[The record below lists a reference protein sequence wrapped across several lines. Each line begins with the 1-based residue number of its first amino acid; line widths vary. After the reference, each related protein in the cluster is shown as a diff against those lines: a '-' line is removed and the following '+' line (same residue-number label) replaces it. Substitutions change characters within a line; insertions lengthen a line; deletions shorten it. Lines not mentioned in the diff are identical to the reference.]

1 MDMLWS
7 RIQNWLEFW
16 KQNCRIH
23 CAAAT
28 EGKAGGSKAEALQG
42 ALEGPHEELREKTG
56 VCWEWEI
63 KGKSVLNEAP
73 GEVGVKKMHL
83 LLLPAAAPAS
93 AVASTVSSFGAL
105 TGTSDVSR

>member
-23 CAAAT
+23 CAAAA

-56 VCWEWEI
+56 VCWGAAGVREWEI

-73 GEVGVKKMHL
+73 GRWG
-83 LLLPAAAPAS
+83 
-93 AVASTVSSFGAL
+93 
-105 TGTSDVSR
+105 

>member
-56 VCWEWEI
+56 VCWGAAGVREWEI

-73 GEVGVKKMHL
+73 GRG
-83 LLLPAAAPAS
+83 
-93 AVASTVSSFGAL
+93 G
-105 TGTSDVSR
+105 